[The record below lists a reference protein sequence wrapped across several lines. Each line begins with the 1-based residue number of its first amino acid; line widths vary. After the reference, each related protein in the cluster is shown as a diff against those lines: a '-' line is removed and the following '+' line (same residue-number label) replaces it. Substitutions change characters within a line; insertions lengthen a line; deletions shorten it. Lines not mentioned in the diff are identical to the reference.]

1 MPAPLLALSP
11 RLRSTPYSAQVEASG
26 VKAYTVYNHMVLPS
40 VFRSLEEDYWH
51 LRAHVQ
57 LWDVAC
63 ERQVDL
69 RGPDAARLLQL
80 MTPRDLGRVQIGQCV
95 YCPLLDEAGGMIND
109 PVVLKLAEDHF
120 WLSIASSDVLLW
132 AKGLALGH
140 GFDVAVSEPDVS
152 PLAVQGPKAE
162 TLMARVFGDAVGDIR
177 FFRFERLGFQGRSLV
192 VARSGWSKQGG
203 FEIYLDDSRLGGA
216 LWQALWDAGQD
227 LEVGPGCP
235 NLIERIEGGL
245 LSYGSDMTRDNNP
258 FECGLERY
266 CRLDGA
272 DFIGKAALLRLSE
285 SGPLRQIRGLRIAG
299 APLSSCR
306 DFWRVEGQGE
316 GEGAFAGQVSSLT
329 WSPRL
334 KTNIALAMI
343 ERDHWQPGTALA
355 VVLPDGSRREAEVC
369 NLPFADPAD

>member
-1 MPAPLLALSP
+1 MSSPILVLSP
-11 RLRSTPYSAQVEASG
+11 RIRSTPYSAQVEALG

-40 VFRSLEEDYWH
+40 MFRSLEADYWH
-51 LRAHVQ
+51 LREHVQ

-63 ERQVDL
+63 ERQVEL
-69 RGPDAARLLQL
+69 RGPDAARLMQL
-80 MTPRDLGRVQIGQCV
+80 MTPRDLARVKVGQCA
-95 YCPLLDEAGGMIND
+95 YCPLVDEAGGMVND

-132 AKGLALGH
+132 AKGLAVGLGLE
-140 GFDVAVSEPDVS
+140 VAIGEPDVS

-162 TLMARVFGDAVGDIR
+162 ALMVRVFGEAARQIG
-177 FFRFERLGFQGRSLV
+177 FFRFARLDFQGRPLI

-203 FEIYLDDSRLGGA
+203 FEIYLDKAELGGA
-216 LWQALWDAGQD
+216 LWQALWEAGED

-245 LSYGSDMTRDNNP
+245 LSYGSDMTLANNP

-272 DFIGKAALLRLSE
+272 DFLGRQALRRLAE
-285 SGPLRQIRGLRIAG
+285 TGPLRQLRGLSIAG
-299 APLSSCR
+299 TPVPGCR
-306 DFWRVEGQGE
+306 ERWRVEAGGD
-316 GEGAFAGQVSSLT
+316 FAGQVSSAA

-334 KTNIALAMI
+334 KTNIAIAMI
-343 ERDHWQPGTALA
+343 EKDHWAPGTRLE
-355 VVLPDGSRREAEVC
+355 VVLPDGARRAATVC
-369 NLPFADPAD
+369 TLPFADPL